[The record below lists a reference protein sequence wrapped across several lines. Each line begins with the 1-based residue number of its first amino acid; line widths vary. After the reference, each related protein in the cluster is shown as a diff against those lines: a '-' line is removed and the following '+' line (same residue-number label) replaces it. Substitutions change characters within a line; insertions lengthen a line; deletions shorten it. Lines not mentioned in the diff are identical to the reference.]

1 MKRLV
6 LYVAS
11 IAALTATVACDNNA
25 DPAAMPGGALV
36 SNRIS
41 LVVDSSFTV
50 SARSVSDN
58 RVQSRTTTQLLGAI
72 AAPEYGT
79 LAADFVAQLFPSNA
93 IDTADM
99 SAEQIDS
106 IKLQL
111 VFDRDGFVGDSLAPI
126 GVEVFAL
133 NRRLPYPIYS
143 DFNPEGY
150 YSETDGR
157 MGSSVFTAAGI
168 GVNDTVAAGAFRY
181 AYVSLPLSFGRKLYD
196 KFVDN
201 PQLFNNPDA
210 FADWFPGVYVR
221 HIYGSGRV
229 TRITDTRVIMYYHK
243 LRDLA
248 NSEGVTVK
256 DSLTRHFAYYMA
268 TAPEVVSNTN
278 IDLAMSPTLTSMAE
292 NGRAVVVS
300 PAGLDVELTFP
311 ALEIIQA
318 YRSQSQGA
326 LSVINNLEFSLPADS
341 IENGRGISPS
351 PYLLMVLSKE
361 KDAFFAN
368 NKLPDNVSSFLGT
381 YNKTTNTYVFS
392 DMRSYIVD
400 MLNKDEIVPD
410 DYTFTLTPVAM
421 VTEAGSNSSYYSS
434 TSVSISGVT
443 PMVALPSMVELLPDK
458 AKIKLTFSR
467 QILK

>member
-11 IAALTATVACDNNA
+11 FVALTAIVACDDNA
-25 DPAAMPGGALV
+25 DSAAMPGGALV
-36 SNRIS
+36 SDRIS

-72 AAPEYGT
+72 TAPEYGI
-79 LAADFVAQLFPSNA
+79 LSADFVAQLFPSNA
-93 IDTADM
+93 IDTTDM
-99 SAEQIDS
+99 SVEQIDS
-106 IKLQL
+106 IKLQM

-133 NRRLPYPIYS
+133 NRQLPYPIYS

-150 YSETDGR
+150 YSESDGR
-157 MGSSVFTAAGI
+157 MGSGVFTAAGI
-168 GVNDTVAAGAFRY
+168 GVNDTVAAGAYRY
-181 AYVSLPLSFGRKLYD
+181 AYVSLPLSFGRKLYN
-196 KFVDN
+196 KFVEN

-243 LRDLA
+243 LRDIA
-248 NSEGVTVK
+248 NAEGVMVK
-256 DSLTRHFAYYMA
+256 DSLTKHYAYYMA

-278 IDLAMSPTLTSMAE
+278 IDLSLSPAITSMAGD
-292 NGRAVVVS
+292 GRALVVS
-300 PAGLDVELTFP
+300 PAGLDVEMTFP
-311 ALEIIQA
+311 ALEVMQA
-318 YRSQSQGA
+318 YRVQSQGT

-341 IENGRGISPS
+341 IKNGRGISPA
-351 PYLLMVLSKE
+351 PYLLMILSKDKAE
-361 KDAFFAN
+361 FFAD

-392 DMRSYIVD
+392 DMRSYIID
-400 MLNKDEIVPD
+400 MLEKEEVVPG
-410 DYTFTLTPVAM
+410 DYMFTLTPVDL
-421 VTEAGSNSSYYSS
+421 VTESGNNSSSS
-434 TSVSISGVT
+434 SVSISGIT
-443 PMVALPSMVELLPDK
+443 PMVALPSMVELFPEK
-458 AKIKLTFSR
+458 AKVKLTFSR
-467 QILK
+467 QLLK

>member
-11 IAALTATVACDNNA
+11 IAALTAIVACDDTA
-25 DPAAMPGGALV
+25 DSAAMPGGALV
-36 SNRIS
+36 SDRIS

-50 SARSVSDN
+50 SAGSVLNN

-72 AAPEYGT
+72 TAPEYGT
-79 LAADFVAQLFPSNA
+79 LSADFVAQLFPSNA
-93 IDTADM
+93 IDTTDM
-99 SAEQIDS
+99 SVEQIDS
-106 IKLQL
+106 IKLQM

-143 DFNPEGY
+143 DFSPEDY
-150 YSETDGR
+150 YSESNGR
-157 MGSSVFTAAGI
+157 MGSGVFTAAGI
-168 GVNDTVAAGAFRY
+168 GVNDTVAAGAYRY
-181 AYVSLPLSFGRKLYD
+181 AYVPLPLSFGREIYN

-201 PQLFNNPDA
+201 PQLFNDPDA

-243 LRDLA
+243 LRDLTNA
-248 NSEGVTVK
+248 EGVMVK
-256 DSLTRHFAYYMA
+256 DSLTKHYAYYMA

-278 IDLAMSPTLTSMAE
+278 IDLTMSQAITSMAG
-292 NGRAVVVS
+292 NGRAIVVS
-300 PAGLDVELTFP
+300 PAGLDVEMTFP
-311 ALEIIQA
+311 ALEVMQA
-318 YRSQSQGA
+318 YRTQSQGT

-341 IENGRGISPS
+341 IKNERGISPS
-351 PYLLMVLSKE
+351 PYLLMILSKE
-361 KDAFFAN
+361 KDEFFAG

-381 YNKTTNTYVFS
+381 YNKSKNTYVFS
-392 DMRSYIVD
+392 DMRSYIID
-400 MLNKDEIVPD
+400 MLEKEEVVPD

-421 VTEAGSNSSYYSS
+421 VTEAGSNSYSS
-434 TSVSISGVT
+434 SSSVSISGIT
-443 PMVALPSMVELLPDK
+443 PMVALPSMVELFPGK
-458 AKIKLTFSR
+458 AKVKLTFSR
-467 QILK
+467 QILQ